1 MAKFESNDDGVV
13 VVIGSGAGG
22 GTLSNELAQKG
33 INVVCL
39 EAGGHGSNRLATNAH
54 IGTRHARARHHH
66 ATLDDEVKRF
76 SHLLPSIH
84 RKHYFLS

>member
-1 MAKFESNDDGVV
+1 MSAKFDLNDDGVV

-39 EAGGHGSNRLATNAH
+39 EAGG
-54 IGTRHARARHHH
+54 RH
-66 ATLDDEVKRF
+66 LPQDYQNDEWG
-76 SHLLPSIH
+76 
-84 RKHYFLS
+84 